1 MREGS
6 TSGLHSH
13 EGVGLASLWACRPKA
28 GAEPRDGH
36 SWGGGV
42 SMALSLSLELVLQK
56 EVWCL
61 QPFVPSVSSLFI
73 HLQLLLWVLL
83 PGFPW

>member
-1 MREGS
+1 MDIA
-6 TSGLHSH
+6 
-13 EGVGLASLWACRPKA
+13 GV
-28 GAEPRDGH
+28 
-36 SWGGGV
+36 GGV

-73 HLQLLLWVLL
+73 HPQLLLWVLL